1 MKSRKKKES
10 IFQNRSMIFP
20 VSLIFGSMLLLFSDM
35 GIIKWYELR
44 QKRRHI
50 QMEIDLLINKEK
62 DLTAELDRLKNDDDY
77 IKKIAQERFHMIK
90 PGEKIFRVVDRRKIK
105 KDK

>member
-1 MKSRKKKES
+1 
-10 IFQNRSMIFP
+10 
-20 VSLIFGSMLLLFSDM
+20 MLLLFSDM
-35 GIIKWYELR
+35 GIVKWYELR
-44 QKRRHI
+44 QERRHI
-50 QMEIDLLINKEK
+50 QMEIGLLINKEK

-105 KDK
+105 MDK

>member
-1 MKSRKKKES
+1 
-10 IFQNRSMIFP
+10 
-20 VSLIFGSMLLLFSDM
+20 MLLLFSDM

-44 QKRRHI
+44 QERRHI
-50 QMEIDLLINKEK
+50 QMETDLLINKEK